1 MTIGQYIG
9 RENHP
14 TKGYASKRGVEEKV
28 PLPNWLVGIEL
39 EIEDWNDNHDRECP
53 GFNFTSDGSL
63 RNNGIEAVTLPVAI
77 KQVRGL
83 LNYFFGRFEITDG
96 NYSER
101 CSTHVHFNVEPL
113 EWHQLASLCLLY
125 QTVETLLFKFT
136 QGDRENNIFCVPW
149 NQCNQSYN
157 VVANFQAQGPSIF
170 RSWQKYSALNL
181 ATISEHG
188 TVEFRHLG
196 GTCDVDKI
204 MTWISLLA
212 KMFEYVLAHPYEE
225 IKQSVLHMNTISNY
239 REWLEQIFGTYME
252 HIQYPG
258 YEKDLAKGVIDSKLQ
273 IVSEKGPITAHTPWI
288 NPEAE
293 LIWNTAGDV
302 VTMAGVHV
310 FDSPAIPVEP
320 PTPRP
325 VARPRIRPRGVVI
338 PPPVMSTQEREQLMA
353 RYITQLERMGVAPP
367 PGTIADE
374 PQF

>member
-14 TKGYASKRGVEEKV
+14 TKGYPSKRGVEEKV
-28 PLPNWLVGIEL
+28 PMPNWLVGIEL
-39 EIEDWNDNHDRECP
+39 EIEEWDDNHDKECA
-53 GFNFTSDGSL
+53 GFQFTSDGSL
-63 RNNGIEAVTLPVAI
+63 RNNGIEAITLPIAI

-83 LNYFFGRFEITDG
+83 LNHFFGRFEITNG

-157 VVANFQAQGPSIF
+157 VVANLQAHGPTIF

-225 IKQSVLHMNTISNY
+225 IKQSILHMNTISNY

-273 IVSEKGPITAHTPWI
+273 IVSEKGPVVVPVRRE
-288 NPEAE
+288 EAIAE
-293 LIWNTAGDV
+293 TVYADEPQMWATHPFVTGAGAEV
-302 VTMAGVHV
+302 A
-310 FDSPAIPVEP
+310 A
-320 PTPRP
+320 PRP
-325 VARPRIRPRGVVI
+325 VARPRVRPGGVANPF
-338 PPPVMSTQEREQLMA
+338 PPETPMAEEERQRLMA
-353 RYITQLERMGVAPP
+353 RYLVQLERLGINPPVAD
-367 PGTIADE
+367 DE

>member
-14 TKGYASKRGVEEKV
+14 TKGYASKRGVEENV

-39 EIEDWNDNHDRECP
+39 EIEEWDDNHDKECA
-53 GFNFTSDGSL
+53 GFQFTSDGSL
-63 RNNGIEAVTLPVAI
+63 RNNGIEAVTFPIAI
-77 KQVRGL
+77 QQVRGL
-83 LNYFFGRFEITDG
+83 LNHFFGRFEITNG

-136 QGDRENNIFCVPW
+136 QGERENNIFCVPW

-225 IKQSVLHMNTISNY
+225 IKQSILHMNTISNY

-273 IVSEKGPITAHTPWI
+273 IVSEQGPVVAPVRRE
-288 NPEAE
+288 EAVDDTDVPLE
-293 LIWNTAGDV
+293 WRTGWAGTGAEV
-302 VTMAGVHV
+302 AP
-310 FDSPAIPVEP
+310 PA
-320 PTPRP
+320 PRP
-325 VARPRIRPRGVVI
+325 VARPRVRPGGVAI
-338 PPPVMSTQEREQLMA
+338 PQPLPTPIAQAERQRLMA
-353 RYITQLERMGVAPP
+353 RYITQLERMGVTPP